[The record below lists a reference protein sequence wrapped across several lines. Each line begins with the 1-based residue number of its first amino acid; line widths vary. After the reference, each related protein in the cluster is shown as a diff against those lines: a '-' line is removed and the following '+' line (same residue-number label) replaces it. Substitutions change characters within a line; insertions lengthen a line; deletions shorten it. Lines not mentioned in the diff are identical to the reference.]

1 MTLILDSGALV
12 AAERGDRA
20 MWRRLKSALQAGEPP
35 TTHGGVVAQV
45 WRGGSGRQ
53 APLARA
59 LAGVDVAPLDDH
71 LGRSAGVLLGT
82 ARLRDPIDAALVCLA
97 RDDDLIV
104 TDDLGDM
111 ARLVEASGRQ
121 IDVVKP

>member
-1 MTLILDSGALV
+1 VTLILDSGALV
-12 AAERGDRA
+12 AAERDERA
-20 MWRRLKSALQAGEPP
+20 MWRRLKGALQAGEPP

-53 APLARA
+53 AALARA
-59 LAGVDVAPLDDH
+59 LAGVEVTALDAN

-82 ARLRDPIDAALVCLA
+82 AGLRDAIDAALVCLA
-97 RDDDLIV
+97 RDDDVIV
-104 TDDLGDM
+104 TDDVGDI
-111 ARLVEASGRQ
+111 ARLVEASGHH

>member
-20 MWRRLKSALQAGEPP
+20 MWRRLKGALQAGQPP
-35 TTHGGVVAQV
+35 VTHGGVVAQI

-59 LAGVDVAPLDDH
+59 LAGVDIAPLDDC
-71 LGRSAGVLLGT
+71 LGRSAGVLLGKVGH
-82 ARLRDPIDAALVCLA
+82 RDAIDAALICLA
-97 RDDDLIV
+97 RDDDVIV
-104 TDDLGDM
+104 TEDLGDM
-111 ARLVEASGRQ
+111 ARLVEASGRH
-121 IDVVKP
+121 IDIVKP

>member
-20 MWRRLKSALQAGEPP
+20 MWRRLKGALQAGQPP
-35 TTHGGVVAQV
+35 ITHGGVVAQI

-59 LAGVDVAPLDDH
+59 LAGVDVAPLDDS
-71 LGRSAGVLLGT
+71 LGRSAGVLLGK
-82 ARLRDPIDAALVCLA
+82 AGQRDAIDAALICLA
-97 RDDDLIV
+97 RDDDVVV
-104 TDDLGDM
+104 TEDIGDM
-111 ARLVEASGRQ
+111 ARLVEAFGRH
-121 IDVVKP
+121 IDIVKP